1 MSDDN
6 FQLSLFDDED
16 EIEKK
21 SQSLDYITI
30 DFETANQ
37 YGNSA
42 ISVGLV
48 RYVDGK
54 EVDSMY
60 ELICPP
66 TNFFVEEWINEI
78 HHIRYEDVKD
88 KPKFPEIWDTKVVP
102 FIEKNPG
109 IPLVAHNAK
118 FDMGVIWDACSFYH
132 HKIPHYEYFC
142 SLQISKKVWPE
153 FEKHALTFLGEKFG
167 IKYLAHEALEDS
179 RTCGLVVNLAAQ
191 KLKAKNVD
199 ELLKKCGLK
208 MEKL

>member
-54 EVDSMY
+54 EVDSIY

-66 TNFFVEEWINEI
+66 TNFLLRNGLMKSII
-78 HHIRYEDVKD
+78 
-88 KPKFPEIWDTKVVP
+88 
-102 FIEKNPG
+102 
-109 IPLVAHNAK
+109 
-118 FDMGVIWDACSFYH
+118 FDM
-132 HKIPHYEYFC
+132 
-142 SLQISKKVWPE
+142 
-153 FEKHALTFLGEKFG
+153 
-167 IKYLAHEALEDS
+167 
-179 RTCGLVVNLAAQ
+179 
-191 KLKAKNVD
+191 
-199 ELLKKCGLK
+199 K
-208 MEKL
+208 M

>member
-6 FQLSLFDDED
+6 FQLSLFDDE
-16 EIEKK
+16 IEKK
-21 SQSLDYITI
+21 SRSLDYITI

-88 KPKFPEIWDTKVVP
+88 KPKFPEVWDTKIVP
-102 FIEKNPG
+102 FI
-109 IPLVAHNAK
+109 
-118 FDMGVIWDACSFYH
+118 
-132 HKIPHYEYFC
+132 
-142 SLQISKKVWPE
+142 
-153 FEKHALTFLGEKFG
+153 EKHALTFLGEKFS
-167 IKYLAHEALEDS
+167 IKYLAHEALEDAK
-179 RTCGLVVNLAAQ
+179 TCGLVVKLAAE
-191 KLKAKNVD
+191 KVKAGSVE

>member
-66 TNFFVEEWINEI
+66 TNFFVEEWINEMKYLDI
-78 HHIRYEDVKD
+78 LAQDLISEDS
-88 KPKFPEIWDTKVVP
+88 PKME
-102 FIEKNPG
+102 G
-109 IPLVAHNAK
+109 I
-118 FDMGVIWDACSFYH
+118 SFYD
-132 HKIPHYEYFC
+132 
-142 SLQISKKVWPE
+142 
-153 FEKHALTFLGEKFG
+153 LGQE
-167 IKYLAHEALEDS
+167 
-179 RTCGLVVNLAAQ
+179 VVNSISV
-191 KLKAKNVD
+191 KLS
-199 ELLKKCGLK
+199 
-208 MEKL
+208 